1 MLIYVVCI
9 AKSFL
14 IQTMKL
20 KKQKAAAAKTA
31 KPKLFHVPQIN
42 NLLAAK
48 QVKKNQKL
56 AAATD
61 LAYQQNNLGA
71 LTQAAGS
78 TAFLKTIDPN
88 YEVGRVLSL
97 SVDGVYY
104 RGKTTFAGHFISV
117 HNGKEY
123 NSYNEQQQVPGSNG
137 FCQTFSAMNFLN
149 GITPDQRKWSKR
161 DWTYKAAEFLLQHA
175 AGLKKPLRTAALE
188 QAKDGHHTDITLTH
202 SLSESETRMIIQEL
216 IDNPNLFALI
226 QNEHLYVMK

>member
-1 MLIYVVCI
+1 
-9 AKSFL
+9 
-14 IQTMKL
+14 MKL
-20 KKQKAAAAKTA
+20 KKQKPAAAKTA

-42 NLLAAK
+42 NLVAAK
-48 QVKKNQKL
+48 LIKKNQKL
-56 AAATD
+56 AAAND

-88 YEVGRVLSL
+88 YEVNRTLSL
-97 SVDGVYY
+97 SVDGIYY
-104 RGKTTFAGHFISV
+104 RGRSANGGHFISV

-123 NSYNEQQQVPGSNG
+123 NSYNEHQQVPGSNG
-137 FCQTFSAMNFLN
+137 FCQTFSAMNFLH

-161 DWTYKAAEFLLQHA
+161 DWTYKAAEFLLSHA
-175 AGLKKPLRTAALE
+175 AHLKKPLRTAALE

-216 IDNPNLFALI
+216 IDNPDLFALI